1 MAVPSREELEAGMEQ
16 DDPGNFVTNP
26 PPNTDFAKLTLKG
39 TSTTNLARPRTIAAG
54 YDKDTKIMTVVFR
67 GDKENPDGTWWNYYD
82 VPFDMWED
90 FEYAESKGAYLES
103 SGLNNWPNMGAVNMN
118 AMRPSQKTMLNWVVS
133 QAADAQQRS
142 GGEQVYGDPR
152 KSRQFDK

>member
-1 MAVPSREELEAGMEQ
+1 MDVPSKEELEAGMEQ
-16 DDPGNFVTNP
+16 DDPGNFVTSP
-26 PPNTDFAKLTLKG
+26 SPNTDFAKLTLKG
-39 TSTTNLARPRTIAAG
+39 TSTTNTDKPRTTAAG

-67 GDKENPDGTWWNYYD
+67 DGTWWNYYD

-90 FEYAESKGAYLES
+90 FEYAESKGRFLKD
-103 SGLNNWPNMGAVNMN
+103 SGLDNWPDMGAVNMD
-118 AMRPSQKTMLNWVVS
+118 AMRPSQRNMLNYVAN